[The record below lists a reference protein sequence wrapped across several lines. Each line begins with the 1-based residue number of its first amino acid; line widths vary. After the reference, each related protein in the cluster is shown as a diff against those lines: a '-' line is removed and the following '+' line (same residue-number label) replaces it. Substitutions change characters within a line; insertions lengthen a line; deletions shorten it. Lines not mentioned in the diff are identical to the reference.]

1 MTAPMN
7 SDRSADTSPM
17 VSDSTW
23 SMKSSRCLAHIDR
36 GTYARDDAEHF
47 WPWYSYDPRISV
59 GASTFSSADGCTTT
73 KSLPPVSPT
82 SRG

>member
-7 SDRSADTSPM
+7 SDRSAPTSPM
-17 VSDSTW
+17 VSDDTVE
-23 SMKSSRCLAHIDR
+23 MKSSPIRFHTDR
-36 GTYARDDAEHF
+36 GTYAREAAEHF
-47 WPWYSYDPRISV
+47 WPWYSKAPRISAV
-59 GASTFSSADGCTTT
+59 SSTPGSADGCAIT